1 MAIGEIMLLI
11 FVFVISGFLGVE
23 LISKVPSQLHT
34 PLMSGTNAISG
45 ITIVGAI
52 SATGVAVTNPG
63 SAVGTVFGVIAIV
76 LATINVVGGDLVT
89 DRMLGMFKSK
99 KGDGKK

>member
-1 MAIGEIMLLI
+1 MTLGEIMLLV
-11 FVFVISGFLGVE
+11 FVFVIAGFLGVE

-52 SATGVAVTNPG
+52 LATAGAVNTHGIVAEILG
-63 SAVGTVFGVIAIV
+63 FLAIV
-76 LATINVVGGDLVT
+76 FATINVVGGYLIT
-89 DRMLGMFKSK
+89 DRMLGMFKK
-99 KGDGKK
+99 KEDPKK

>member
-1 MAIGEIMLLI
+1 MLMLI
-11 FVFVISGFLGVE
+11 FIFVISGFLGVE

-52 SATGVAVTNPG
+52 TVTAVNLGGVLG
-63 SAVGTVFGVIAIV
+63 MILGFLAIV
-76 LATINVVGGDLVT
+76 FATINVIGGYMVT
-89 DRMLGMFKSK
+89 DRMLGMFKK
-99 KGDGKK
+99 KGDKK

>member
-1 MAIGEIMLLI
+1 MSIGETMLLI
-11 FVFVISGFLGVE
+11 FVFVIAGFLGVE

-52 SATGVAVTNPG
+52 SATAMAVTLDG
-63 SAVGTVFGVIAIV
+63 MLGTVFGVLAII
-76 LATINVVGGDLVT
+76 LATINVVGGYLVT
-89 DRMLGMFKSK
+89 DRMLGMFKK
-99 KGDGKK
+99 KEDKKK

>member
-1 MAIGEIMLLI
+1 MATIGEIMLLI
-11 FVFVISGFLGVE
+11 FVFVIAGFLGVE

-52 SATGVAVTNPG
+52 SATAIAVHIGHGLVATLFG
-63 SAVGTVFGVIAIV
+63 FLAVVF
-76 LATINVVGGDLVT
+76 ATINVVGGYLVT
-89 DRMLGMFKSK
+89 DRMLGMFKK
-99 KGDGKK
+99 KEDKNK

>member
-1 MAIGEIMLLI
+1 MVVGEIMLLV
-11 FVFVISGFLGVE
+11 FVFVIAGFLGVE

-52 SATGVAVTNPG
+52 LATAVAVNTDG
-63 SAVGTVFGVIAIV
+63 IVAQILGFLAIV
-76 LATINVVGGDLVT
+76 FATINVVGGYLIT
-89 DRMLGMFKSK
+89 NRMLGMFKK
-99 KGDGKK
+99 KEEPKK

>member
-1 MAIGEIMLLI
+1 MLLV
-11 FVFVISGFLGVE
+11 FVFVIAGFLGVE

-52 SATGVAVTNPG
+52 LATAVAVNVDG
-63 SAVGTVFGVIAIV
+63 IDAQICGFLAIV
-76 LATINVVGGDLVT
+76 FATINVVGGYLIT
-89 DRMLGMFKSK
+89 NRMLGMFKK
-99 KGDGKK
+99 KEDPKK

>member
-1 MAIGEIMLLI
+1 MNSTLMLLV
-11 FVFVISGFLGVE
+11 FVFIMAAFLGIE

-52 SATGVAVTNPG
+52 AATAINVPDENILGML
-63 SAVGTVFGVIAIV
+63 FGVLAIFF
-76 LATINVVGGDLVT
+76 ATINVIGGYFVT
-89 DRMLGMFKSK
+89 DRMLGMFKK
-99 KGDGKK
+99 KEVKK

>member
-1 MAIGEIMLLI
+1 MLI
-11 FVFVISGFLGVE
+11 FIFVVSGFLGVE

-52 SATGVAVTNPG
+52 TVTAVSLG
-63 SAVGTVFGVIAIV
+63 SWAGMILGFLAIV
-76 LATINVVGGDLVT
+76 FATINVIGGYMVT
-89 DRMLGMFKSK
+89 DRMLGMFKK
-99 KGDGKK
+99 KGDKK